1 MTFVCPADIAV
12 GEVPQAPLD
21 ELVGP
26 GVLLGTDQAQPRCLL
41 SLGEAKMDQLTKKKQ
56 PDRSKINMSESFE
69 VKYWLKALAVS
80 KDELL
85 RAIDK
90 VGNSAAAVRKELGV

>member
-1 MTFVCPADIAV
+1 
-12 GEVPQAPLD
+12 
-21 ELVGP
+21 
-26 GVLLGTDQAQPRCLL
+26 
-41 SLGEAKMDQLTKKKQ
+41 MDNLTRKKQ

-85 RAIDK
+85 RAIEK